1 MKLNSLLIC
10 LFFNLYA
17 NVQIDSLKTIFSIIH
32 KAENAEMLSVK
43 EISLLLQSY
52 ENTCWINN
60 VELSECRSNAII
72 CLFGD
77 KYNLK
82 QLIRTIDNNSKYID
96 YVLKE
101 IISPISDEF
110 DKDDMINNLTQIRG
124 HKKTKEKILIALK
137 QDRK

>member
-1 MKLNSLLIC
+1 MKLNSLLFC